1 MAESME
7 VRDTREWR
15 GVAKVACT
23 WDSVR
28 FLARQGFGPH
38 PRRRVSWGVGPI
50 SSAGSYG
57 SRYNVLTSH
66 PYAYLSDRLMQAT
79 E

>member
-1 MAESME
+1 MAERME

-15 GVAKVACT
+15 GVAKVPCT

-38 PRRRVSWGVGPI
+38 PRRRVSWGVGRLAVLVPRLEVHCTYI
-50 SSAGSYG
+50 SP
-57 SRYNVLTSH
+57 L
-66 PYAYLSDRLMQAT
+66 
-79 E
+79 